1 MNNAKNRS
9 LLRFTTSGS
18 VDNGKS
24 TLIGR
29 LLHDSKAIF
38 HNQYED
44 IRENGWQNE
53 NFNLAYL
60 CDGLKKEREQGIT
73 IDVAYRYFSTPKRK
87 FIIADAPGHTE
98 FTRNMVTG
106 SSNANASL
114 VLIDARH
121 GMNEQIRRHT
131 IISSLL
137 GIKHI
142 IVCINKMDLVNYDRA
157 IYEKI
162 SSDFSDF
169 AAKLRFTDVRFIPL
183 SALNGDNVVNRSVN
197 MPWYDGPSL
206 MYMLEN
212 IYISGDRDL
221 INCRLPVQL
230 VIRNN
235 DKVFCAG
242 TVAGGIFKQGDEI
255 LVLPHGIKSSVK
267 HIFSG
272 NQERDHAFPPQS
284 VSLILEDDIAVSRG
298 DMIVR
303 PNNIPESSVITDAM
317 LCWFDEKYPADLNR
331 EYKMQI
337 SCRDI
342 PCRIEDIYYK
352 IDVNTLHRIVNFGNI
367 RFNDIAR
374 VRIRTSEPVFSDPYF
389 KNKMTGSFILTDVK
403 TNYTAGAGM
412 VR

>member
-1 MNNAKNRS
+1 M
-9 LLRFTTSGS
+9 LRFTTCGS

-29 LLHDSKAIF
+29 MLHDSKAIF
-38 HNQYED
+38 QNQYND
-44 IRENGWQNE
+44 IREGNWQHE

-87 FIIADAPGHTE
+87 FIIADAPGHSE

-121 GMNEQIRRHT
+121 GMNEQIKRHT

-137 GIKHI
+137 GIQHI
-142 IVCINKMDLVNYDRA
+142 IVCINKMDLVNFDRHV
-157 IYEKI
+157 YEKI
-162 SSDFSDF
+162 CSEFSDF
-169 AAKLRFTDVRFIPL
+169 AARMRFSDVRFIPL

-206 MYMLEN
+206 MYMLDN
-212 IYISGDRDL
+212 IYVSGDRDL
-221 INCRLPVQL
+221 INCRFPVQL

-235 DKVFCAG
+235 DMTFCAG
-242 TVAGGIFKQGDEI
+242 TVSGGVFKKDDEI
-255 LVLPHGIKSSVK
+255 LVMPHSIKSRIK
-267 HIFSG
+267 NIFSG
-272 NQERDHAFPPQS
+272 NKEIDHAFPPQS
-284 VSLILEDDIAVSRG
+284 VSLLLENDIPVSRG

-303 PNNIPESSVITDAM
+303 PNNMPDSSVLTDAM
-317 LCWFDEKYPADLNR
+317 ICWFDESMPAEIGR
-331 EYKMQI
+331 KYKMQI
-337 SCRDI
+337 SCMEI
-342 PCRIEDIYYK
+342 PCMIEDIYYM
-352 IDVNTLHRIVNFGNI
+352 IDVNTLHRIMNYGKI
-367 RFNDIAR
+367 CFNDIAR
-374 VRIRTSEPVFSDPYF
+374 VRIRTDKPVFTDPYS
-389 KNKMTGSFILTDVK
+389 KNKRTGSFILIDAQS
-403 TNYTAGAGM
+403 NYTVGAGM